1 MKSTYSL
8 LIVILSVLCLF
19 SCKREAVQQSK
30 IDYEKFNDYITKYP
44 SGPISRCS
52 DLSID
57 LGFTVPQGTLP
68 VGLIDVTPPMGGN
81 YQLSSNGRRVK
92 LVNAEIKHNVTYTV
106 DFNIGLLTEM
116 PAGLETFTFPIEAQR
131 QTLDIVMDPPIN
143 QSMEQVSY
151 SGEVKYGMCEP
162 TQELVEECLKATQ
175 DGKQL
180 AITWRHASSRS
191 SSQFVIQN
199 IARKSTPGIVDLD
212 LSMEPY
218 NVDDRSSMQLAVPS
232 QSEFSVH
239 GTELRNGVKL
249 LNVIFTD
256 PILADQKLEGLIN
269 VKGRT
274 VQQFKVINNTVQ
286 VFFKDESY
294 GYHDLEVLPGIKNIA
309 GHPLKGNFEQEL
321 FFQPPLPNVA
331 IAEKGN
337 ILPPDNQWKL
347 PVKLITANGFRLRVL
362 KIYDENVINLY
373 QGAEDVYDS
382 QTGLEKIGR
391 IVLDTIYTFDKENPY
406 LESYHSITLDRLVKR
421 ESGALYKIFLTIPRE
436 YIAYPCKSIPDNV
449 LKDQVDNINFD
460 QPRSSMRYGYDIH
473 YTEHPSQ
480 VNGDPC
486 RDYYIAKIH
495 DSRLLMCSDI
505 GVVAKWEPD
514 AKSYFFYVSQITT
527 ANPIGGAHLQ
537 LYNYQGREVFSDNTD
552 GNGISNL
559 PVGDVKAR
567 LLKVSSGN
575 DVTYLEL
582 EDARALS
589 LSTFQIEGKNWNGQR
604 KIYFYGERDV
614 WRPGDTIYLNA
625 MVYQPDNPLPP
636 ALPVNIKLFDPTNKL
651 VKTWVEKSH
660 ADGIYNCHFGT
671 DLNAPTGRWR
681 VELSLGGQSYRTTV
695 RVETI
700 RPNRL
705 KMEMEFSD
713 EKVIKHDGDLDA
725 PLTVKWM
732 HGLEAKEL
740 KTEISMFQKSLT
752 NPFSADYKNY
762 SFNDIKKRYDRDQGM
777 IVSKSTNSKGVLDFD
792 IPIEQRNYYP
802 SMMLFNF
809 ELRAFE
815 KGGAFSTDMKSI
827 RYSPYSHY
835 VGAKFP
841 GGDNGSEIYIK
852 DDQAIMLASLDEEG
866 KPVSR
871 KVNVTLTKIEHSWWY
886 QFGNRGNYAALSS
899 SLQSI
904 KKEYDVTV
912 GPGGKAISIDLYG
925 RYLLTVKDIES
936 GHQMSR
942 VIYSYGESW
951 SDEGGEVSQL
961 EVLPFHLEETEYNV
975 GDNLSFDLPPMSN
988 GRYLVSIESG
998 GKIVHT
1004 ETRQTSLSPSQ
1015 VNINVVPE
1023 MSPTAYVHV
1032 HLIQAW
1038 NTHLNDRPL
1047 RLFGVKPIKV
1057 LDPNTILS
1065 PQLEMPDALQTDE
1078 QFSVTVSETNNQP
1091 MSYTLAI
1098 VDEGL
1103 LDITQYRTP
1112 DPWSAFFGKEGLQVK
1127 TWDMYRDIFHR
1138 FLGEYTSLLAVGGD
1152 GSNAI
1157 NASAKAR
1164 RFKPVVKH
1172 LGPYTLDPGETATHE
1187 LAINNYAGS
1196 VRAMIV
1202 GTNGMAVGRYEK
1214 TVPVKKPLMLYA
1226 TLPRVM
1232 GPEEKMKL
1240 PVTVFSMEQSIKT
1253 VTAKITTDSLVRVV
1267 GSDTQEVVFEKEGE
1281 QDITFEVETV
1291 AGIGVTTVDVEVK
1304 SGQHYFKETI
1314 ELDLRPSAP
1323 VVTQSFNSLIDPQST
1338 KTVSYQPIGMPGT
1351 QSGKVTVS
1359 KGLNFSFGPH
1369 VDWLTRYPHG
1379 CLEQTI
1385 SSVFP
1390 QIYLYQM
1397 NLLDDGDD
1405 KMKYR
1410 QHFAAVIQKLRF
1422 LQLPSGGFS
1431 YWPGGN
1437 IANDYGTS
1445 YAFEFL
1451 LEAKKL
1457 GYSVPQ
1463 DMIDNCIQYQY
1474 KTATNPIIQSRTGNR
1489 STSDRRTI
1497 ALAYKLYTLA
1507 QAGKPNYAAMNRLRL
1522 VPQLHNTGK
1531 WILAHT
1537 FMTIGE
1543 KDLAELMRSSAT
1555 QSTEDYKEL
1564 SGSFGSSL
1572 RDQAIIARVL
1582 TEMGEKEDAKRL
1594 IDEIADQFNQ
1604 DNRYQY
1610 STQERAQALITFS
1623 RFVGDLGKV
1632 EDTLSYDIQFSG
1644 DLLQDQQLAFAPHE
1658 YVIAEHE
1665 MAESVK
1671 VVNKSDSNLY
1681 TTVVMSGQSLR
1692 DDSKQSEQDLSV
1704 DVTYSDEDGNEIDPK
1719 TLQKGQD
1726 FKVSYTVVHPGVR
1739 EDYQNMAL
1747 TAILPSGWEILNQ
1760 RMKQNSTFD
1769 EGDTADYSDIRDDR
1783 ILLYFDLKKGSKKTF
1798 NFMFNATYEG
1808 NYWAAPVFCEA
1819 MYDASIYAKQT
1830 GYWAIVK

>member
-1 MKSTYSL
+1 MKSTFSFL
-8 LIVILSVLCLF
+8 VVILSVLCLF
-19 SCKREAVQQSK
+19 SCKKEQVEQSK
-30 IDYEKFNDYITKYP
+30 IDYEKFNDYITRYP

-57 LGFTVPQGTLP
+57 LGFEVPQGPLP
-68 VGLIDVTPPMGGN
+68 AGLIDVTPSMGGS
-81 YQLSSNGRRVK
+81 YRLSSNGRRVS
-92 LVNAEIKHNVTYTV
+92 LTNAKMKHNVTYSV
-106 DFNIGLLTEM
+106 DFNVGLLTEM
-116 PAGLETFTFPIEAQR
+116 PVGLETFTFPVEAQR

-143 QSMEQVSY
+143 QSMDEVSY
-151 SGEVKYGMCEP
+151 SGVVKFGMCEP
-162 TQELVEECLKATQ
+162 TQELVEDCLKATQ
-175 DGKQL
+175 DGKAL
-180 AITWRHASSRS
+180 NIRWTHNTNRTSSK
-191 SSQFVIQN
+191 FVIQN
-199 IARKSTPGIVDLD
+199 IARKTTPGKVDLD

-218 NVDDRSSMQLAVPS
+218 NVDDKSSMQLAVPS

-239 GTELRNGVKL
+239 GTELSSGVKHL
-249 LNVIFTD
+249 KVIFTD
-256 PILADQKLEGLIN
+256 PILADQNLLGLIN

-274 VQQFKVINNTVQ
+274 VQQYKIINNIVH
-286 VFFKDESY
+286 VYFKDESY
-294 GYHDLEVLPGIKNIA
+294 GYHDLEVLSGIKNIA

-373 QGAEDVYDS
+373 QGDEDIYDS
-382 QTGLEKIGR
+382 QIGLEKIGR
-391 IVLDTIYTFDKENPY
+391 IALDTTYTFDKENPY

-421 ESGALYKIFLTIPRE
+421 ESGALYKIFLTIPRD
-436 YIAYPCKSIPDNV
+436 YIAYPCKSVPDNV
-449 LKDQVDNINFD
+449 LKDQVDKINFD
-460 QPRSSMRYGYDIH
+460 KPRSSMRYGYEIY
-473 YTEHPSQ
+473 YTEHASQ

-486 RDYYIAKIH
+486 RDYYTTKIH

-514 AKSYFFYVSQITT
+514 AKRYFFYASEITT
-527 ANPIGGAHLQ
+527 ANPIAGARLQ
-537 LYNYQGREVFSDNTD
+537 LYNFQGREVFDDYTD

-559 PVGDVKAR
+559 SVGDVNAR

-582 EDARALS
+582 EDAKALS
-589 LSTFQIEGKNWNGQR
+589 LSTFQIEGKNWKGQR
-604 KIYFYGERDV
+604 KIYFYGDRDV

-625 MVYQPDNPLPP
+625 MVYQPENPIPQS
-636 ALPVNIKLFDPTNKL
+636 LPVNIKLFDPTNKL
-651 VKTWVEKSH
+651 VKTWIEKSH
-660 ADGIYNCHFGT
+660 TDGIYKCYFGT
-671 DLNAPTGRWR
+671 DVNAPTGNWR
-681 VELSLGGQSYRTTV
+681 VELSIGGQSYRTGV

-705 KMEMEFSD
+705 KMSMAFSAND
-713 EKVIKHDGDLDA
+713 VIKHDGELDA
-725 PLTVKWM
+725 PLKVKWM
-732 HGLEAKEL
+732 HGLEANDL
-740 KTEISMFQKSLT
+740 NAEISMYQKSLS
-752 NPFSADYKNY
+752 NPFSENFKNY
-762 SFNDIKKRYDRDQGM
+762 SFNDIQKRYENDLGM
-777 IVSKSTNSKGVLDFD
+777 IANKKTNSVGVVDFS
-792 IPIEQRNYYP
+792 IPVEERDYYP

-835 VGAKFP
+835 IGAKFP
-841 GGDNGSEIYIK
+841 GGDSGSEIYVK
-852 DDQAIMLASLDEEG
+852 DDQAIMLASLDEDG
-866 KPVSR
+866 KAVSR
-871 KVNVTLTKIEHSWWY
+871 KVHVTLTKIEHNWWY
-886 QFGNRGNYAALSS
+886 QFGNMGNYAALSS
-899 SLQSI
+899 SLQSV

-912 GPGGKAISIDLYG
+912 GPGGKAISIDIFG
-925 RYLLTVKDIES
+925 RYLLTIRDVKS
-936 GHQMSR
+936 GHRVSR
-942 VIYSYGESW
+942 VIYSYSDSW
-951 SDEGGEVSQL
+951 SDDGGEVSQL
-961 EVLPFHLEETEYNV
+961 EVLPFQIEETEYNV
-975 GDNLSFDLPPMSN
+975 GDNLSFELPPMSS
-988 GRYLVSIESG
+988 GRYLISIESG
-998 GKIVHT
+998 GQIVHT
-1004 ETRQTSLSPSQ
+1004 ETRQTSTSPSP
-1015 VNINVVPE
+1015 VNIYIQPE
-1023 MSPTAYVHV
+1023 MAPTAYVHV

-1065 PQLEMPDALQTDE
+1065 PKLEMPDALQTDE
-1078 QFSVTVSETNNQP
+1078 KFNVVISEENSQP

-1103 LDITQYRTP
+1103 LDITQFRTP

-1152 GSNAI
+1152 GSNSI
-1157 NASAKAR
+1157 NASSKAR

-1172 LGPYTLDPGETATHE
+1172 LGPFTLNPGETKTHE

-1196 VRAMIV
+1196 VRAMV
-1202 GTNGMAVGRYEK
+1202 VATNGKAVGSFEK
-1214 TVPVKKPLMLYA
+1214 TAPVKKPLMLYA

-1232 GPEEKMKL
+1232 GPEETMKI
-1240 PVTVFSMEQSIKT
+1240 PVTVFSMEKSIKT

-1267 GSDTQEVVFEKEGE
+1267 GSDTQEIVFEKEGE
-1281 QDITFEVETV
+1281 HDITFEVETV
-1291 AGIGVTTVDVEVK
+1291 AGVGVTTVDVEVK

-1323 VVTQSFNSLIDPQST
+1323 IVTQSYNSLIDPQST
-1338 KTVSYQPIGMPGT
+1338 KTVSYQPIGMKGT
-1351 QSGKVTVS
+1351 QSGRVTVS
-1359 KGLNFSFGPH
+1359 KGLNFSFASQ

-1390 QIYLYQM
+1390 QIYLYKM
-1397 NLLDDGDD
+1397 NLLKDGDD

-1437 IANDYGTS
+1437 VANDYGTS
-1445 YAFEFL
+1445 YAFQFL
-1451 LEAKKL
+1451 LEAKKH

-1474 KTATNPIIQSRTGNR
+1474 KTATNPIIQSKNGNR
-1489 STSDRRTI
+1489 SYSDRRTI

-1522 VPQLHNTGK
+1522 LPQLHNTGK

-1537 FMTIGE
+1537 FLIIGE
-1543 KDLAELMRSSAT
+1543 EDLADLMVSGAT

-1582 TEMGEKEDAKRL
+1582 IEMGEKEDAKRL
-1594 IDEIADQFNQ
+1594 IDEMADQFNQ
-1604 DNRYQY
+1604 SNRYHF

-1623 RFVGDLGKV
+1623 QFVGDLGKV
-1632 EDTLSYDIQFSG
+1632 EDTLVYDIQLTE
-1644 DLLQDQQLAFAPHE
+1644 DLLLDQQLAFTPHDYTLVE
-1658 YVIAEHE
+1658 RELS
-1665 MAESVK
+1665 ESVK
-1671 VVNKSDSNLY
+1671 VVNKSDSEIY
-1681 TTVVMSGQSLR
+1681 TTVIMSGQSLR
-1692 DDSKQSEQDLSV
+1692 DETKQSKQDLSV
-1704 DVTYSDEDGNEIDPK
+1704 EVTYSDEDGNSINPK
-1719 TLQKGQD
+1719 SIQKGQD

-1739 EDYQNMAL
+1739 GDYENMAL
-1747 TAILPSGWEILNQ
+1747 TAILPSGWEIINQ

-1769 EGDTADYSDIRDDR
+1769 QGDVADYSDIRDDR
-1783 ILLYFDLKKGSKKTF
+1783 VLLYFDLKKGAKKTF
-1798 NFMFNATYEG
+1798 NFMYNATYEG
-1808 NYWAAPVFCEA
+1808 KYWAAPVFCEA
-1819 MYDASIYAKQT
+1819 MYDASINAKLS